1 MNKLYSVFALAL
13 LTVLPARGE
22 DSLSADSLQI
32 LMQQGNSL
40 MQQYNTF
47 EALKYYQQ
55 AFDLSDSRETRTKL
69 ADCYYKRANYRE
81 TSELL
86 KLIPED
92 SLSHEAFRQLALSY
106 KKQGDNDSY
115 VYWASRLVERYPMDG
130 EMVAGL
136 IMGYA
141 QLNQPQRGIICGLKY
156 SLKDSTDILVHRALA
171 DAWFLNRDFTAAG
184 MLYDRLLAQG
194 DSTFNTLYS
203 AGMSHSQTGNLERAY
218 ECLFPA
224 LYLSQMQHAGCA
236 YRLGVVCV
244 DTKRHEEG
252 LGYLNLA
259 TELMKP
265 DTTSMRAI
273 TLSQG
278 EGYYLTEHYPETIE
292 AWKQHLTYNPG
303 SIAPYYNIANAYA
316 YLLKDKE
323 QAKHYYTQFLDLAPQ
338 GGEAN
343 GTTRRDDEEGRGS
356 TEILRLPD

>member
-106 KKQGDNDSY
+106 KK
-115 VYWASRLVERYPMDG
+115 
-130 EMVAGL
+130 
-136 IMGYA
+136 
-141 QLNQPQRGIICGLKY
+141 
-156 SLKDSTDILVHRALA
+156 
-171 DAWFLNRDFTAAG
+171 
-184 MLYDRLLAQG
+184 QG